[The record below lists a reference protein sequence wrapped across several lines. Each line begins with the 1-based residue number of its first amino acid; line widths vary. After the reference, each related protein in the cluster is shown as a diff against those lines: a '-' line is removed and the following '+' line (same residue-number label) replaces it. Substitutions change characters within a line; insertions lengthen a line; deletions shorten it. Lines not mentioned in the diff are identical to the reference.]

1 MDRLAGR
8 VAFITGAGAGIGR
21 ATALLFAR
29 EGAKVVLAEIDA
41 ERGEATARLVAAQ
54 GGDALALHVDVTDDT
69 GVQAAIAAAVALRR

>member
-29 EGAKVVLAEIDA
+29 EGAKVVLADIDA
-41 ERGEATARLVAAQ
+41 EQGEATARLVAAQ
-54 GGDALALHVDVTDDT
+54 GGDAFALYVDVTDDA
-69 GVQAAIAAAVALRR
+69 GV